1 MNPLRLAYIGP
12 AHSVTTRRW
21 AEWFVRRGHEVTIL
35 TVEPTDEALPDGFR
49 QLDLSSAG
57 GPRKLGRLLSVAKLA
72 IHLRRLRPDL
82 VHIHYARGLAWGQL
96 ITGVAPFIVTLW
108 GSDVLEEQG
117 AFKEWYSRP
126 LTKALLRKAGLVT
139 VHSAYMASRVQPL
152 LDRDSVTARIG
163 WGVDVTS
170 FRPGLDVRAVRGRW
184 RIPDAARVIF
194 SPRIAQPFYN
204 LDRILRAFP
213 LVRERVPEALLVLS
227 ESMPDQA
234 YAERLRRLTADFGVS
249 EQVRFVGAIPYR
261 DMPLWLNLA
270 EVSVMVPE
278 SDGMPN
284 SLWEA
289 MACGTVPV
297 LNRLPQYAEL
307 IRDGENGF
315 LTGPEPEPLADT
327 LVRALADPADRQR
340 MAQRNREIVLE
351 CGNQDREMTKMETW
365 YATLTEGRLAGST
378 MRAGDRERDGHV
390 PCAGSPES
398 SR

>member
-1 MNPLRLAYIGP
+1 MKLRLAYIGP
-12 AHSVTTRRW
+12 ARSITTRRW
-21 AEWFVRRGHEVTIL
+21 AEWFVARGHEVTML
-35 TVEPTDEALPDGFR
+35 TVEPTDEALPSGFR
-49 QLDLSSAG
+49 QIDLSSAG
-57 GPRKLGRLLSVAKLA
+57 GPRKLGRLLSVAKLVL
-72 IHLRRLRPDL
+72 HLRRLRPDL

-96 ITGVAPFIVTLW
+96 ITGVAPFVVTLW

-117 AFKEWYSRP
+117 AFAERYSRL
-126 LTKALLRKAGLVT
+126 LTRRLLRKADLVT

-152 LDRDSVTARIG
+152 LDRGSVTARIG
-163 WGVDVTS
+163 WGVDVAR
-170 FRPGLDVRAVRGRW
+170 FRPGLDTSAIRERW
-184 RIPDAARVIF
+184 RIPTDRRVLF
-194 SPRIAQPFYN
+194 SPRSAQPFYN
-204 LDRILRAFP
+204 LDRILRALP
-213 LVRERVPEALLVLS
+213 LVRGRVPEALLVLS

-234 YAERLRRLTADFGVS
+234 YVERLRRLAVELGVS

-289 MACGTVPV
+289 MACGAVPV

-315 LTGPEPEPLADT
+315 FTDLEPESLADR
-327 LVRALADPADRQR
+327 LVQALADPAAGQR
-340 MAQRNREIVLE
+340 MARRNREIVLE
-351 CGNQDREMTKMETW
+351 CGDQDIEMAKMETW
-365 YATLTEGRLAGST
+365 YATLTEGRLAGSVP
-378 MRAGDRERDGHV
+378 RAGGREKDIHV
-390 PCAGSPES
+390 PCAESPES